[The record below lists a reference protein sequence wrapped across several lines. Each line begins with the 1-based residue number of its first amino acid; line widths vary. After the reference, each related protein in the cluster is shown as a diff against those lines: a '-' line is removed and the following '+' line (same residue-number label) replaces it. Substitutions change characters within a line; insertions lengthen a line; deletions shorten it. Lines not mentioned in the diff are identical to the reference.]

1 MHASK
6 HVVLHSISRNDC
18 NQTAVSSTSSLLL
31 SDANDLQDMI
41 ISNCVF
47 RINIKMLTLVQL
59 TLNSNS
65 AVKKKL

>member
-1 MHASK
+1 MIASK
-6 HVVLHSISRNDC
+6 HAVLHSISRNDC
-18 NQTAVSSTSSLLL
+18 NQTAVSSTSSLSL
-31 SDANDLQDMI
+31 SDANDLQDMM

-47 RINIKMLTLVQL
+47 RIKMLTLVQL